1 MYEYVI
7 YVHNIRMPL
16 KGLSHYT
23 RNREIRKNCYC
34 Y

>member
-7 YVHNIRMPL
+7 YVRNIRMPL
-16 KGLSHYT
+16 KGLLHYI
-23 RNREIRKNCYC
+23 RSREIRKNCYC